1 MPSFRWSAIN
11 GGGDTVSGVMEAPDR
26 GIVVERLQRQGHLVL
41 RADPA
46 DRRRG
51 LRDLLQIELGGARGL
66 DKAALSE
73 VTREL
78 AIMLA
83 AGQDLDRALRFV
95 VDNTRSSRARA
106 ILGNVRD
113 KVRGGSSLAAALA
126 GEPRSFSKLYVGL
139 VRAGEAGGTLPATL
153 DRLATLLERE
163 RSLSANLRSAMIYPA
178 LLIVAAIGSIML
190 LLDYVLPQ
198 FTPIFEQAGAEL
210 PTATRTL
217 MTLGAV
223 VGAATPWLLLVL
235 VVGILIARQLLTRPA
250 YRLSVDRLLLHLP
263 IVGGLLRETLAAR
276 LTRTLGSLLQNG
288 VPLIPAL
295 GIAKDALGNLAA
307 AAAVEA
313 AALGAKGGAG
323 LARPLAAAG
332 LFPARTIHLLQL
344 GEEAAQLS
352 SMALK
357 AADIHDE
364 QARLMLQRVHLD
376 RGDRNTRG
384 IKLCAGPCHRFQTAV
399 EWWPWSQGNRRRA
412 CLGAAS
418 GAVGGDRE
426 QPF

>member
-11 GGGDTVSGVMEAPDR
+11 GGGDVVRGIMEAPDR
-26 GIVVERLQRQGHLVL
+26 LAVVERLQRQGQVVL

-46 DRRRG
+46 DQRRG
-51 LRDLLQIELGGARGL
+51 WADLLQIELGRARAL
-66 DKAALSE
+66 DKATLGE
-73 VTREL
+73 ITREL

-95 VDNTRSSRARA
+95 VDNARNTRARA

-126 GEPRSFSKLYVGL
+126 GEPRSFSKLYIGL
-139 VRAGEAGGTLPATL
+139 VRAGEAGGTLAATL
-153 DRLATLLERE
+153 ERLATLLERE
-163 RSLSANLRSAMIYPA
+163 RSLSANLRSALIYPA
-178 LLIVAAIGSIML
+178 LLIVAATGSILL

-198 FTPIFEQAGAEL
+198 FVPIFEQAGAEL
-210 PTATRTL
+210 PTATRAL
-217 MTLGAV
+217 MVLGTI
-223 VGAATPWLLLVL
+223 VGAAGPWLLLALLAGVL
-235 VVGILIARQLLTRPA
+235 MARQLLLRPA
-250 YRLSVDRLLLHLP
+250 YRMKVDRLLLRLP
-263 IVGGLLRETLAAR
+263 VAGALMRETLAAR
-276 LTRTLGSLLQNG
+276 FTRTLGSLLQNG

-307 AAAVEA
+307 AAAVEG

-352 SMALK
+352 AMALK

-364 QARLMLQRVHLD
+364 QARLMMQRLVALAVPLITIAM
-376 RGDRNTRG
+376 GLAVAG
-384 IKLCAGPCHRFQTAV
+384 IVSALLTAML
-399 EWWPWSQGNRRRA
+399 SLNDLA
-412 CLGAAS
+412 M
-418 GAVGGDRE
+418 
-426 QPF
+426 

>member
-1 MPSFRWSAIN
+1 MPSFRWSAVN
-11 GGGDTVSGVMEAPDR
+11 PGGDVARGVMEAPDR
-26 GIVVERLQRQGHLVL
+26 AAVVERLQRQGQIVL
-41 RADPA
+41 RADVA
-46 DRRRG
+46 SGRG
-51 LRDLLQIELGGARGL
+51 GWVDFLQVELGRGRGL
-66 DKAALSE
+66 DKAALSD

-78 AIMLA
+78 SIMLG

-95 VDNTRSSRARA
+95 VDNTRNARTRG

-113 KVRGGSSLAAALA
+113 KVRSGSSLAAALA
-126 GEPRSFSKLYVGL
+126 AEPRSFSKLYVGL

-163 RSLSANLRSAMIYPA
+163 RSLTANLRSALIYPA
-178 LLIVAAIGSIML
+178 LLIVAAIGSIVL

-210 PTATRTL
+210 PAATRVL
-217 MTLGAV
+217 MTVGTV
-223 VGAATPWLLLVL
+223 VGALAPWLFVGLLA
-235 VVGILIARQLLTRPA
+235 GGLIARQLLMRPA
-250 YRLSVDRLLLHLP
+250 YRLKVDRVLLHLP
-263 IVGGLLRETLAAR
+263 VAGGLLRETLAAR

-288 VPLIPAL
+288 VPLISAL

-313 AALGAKGGAG
+313 AALGTKGGAG

-332 LFPARTIHLLQL
+332 VFPARTIHLLQL

-364 QARLMLQRVHLD
+364 QARLMMQRLVALAVPMITIAM
-376 RGDRNTRG
+376 GLAVAG
-384 IKLCAGPCHRFQTAV
+384 IVSALLTAML
-399 EWWPWSQGNRRRA
+399 SLND
-412 CLGAAS
+412 L
-418 GAVGGDRE
+418 AV
-426 QPF
+426 

>member
-1 MPSFRWSAIN
+1 MPSFRWSAVN
-11 GGGDTVSGVMEAPDR
+11 PGGDVVRGEMEAPDR
-26 GIVVERLQRQGHLVL
+26 SAVVERLQRQGQIVL
-41 RADPA
+41 RADLAAGRGGWA
-46 DRRRG
+46 DF
-51 LRDLLQIELGGARGL
+51 LQIELGSNRGL

-95 VDNTRSSRARA
+95 VENTRNARART
-106 ILGNVRD
+106 ILSNVRD
-113 KVRGGSSLAAALA
+113 KVRSGSSLAAALA
-126 GEPRSFSKLYVGL
+126 AEPRSFSKLYVGL

-163 RSLSANLRSAMIYPA
+163 RSLSANLRSALIYPA
-178 LLIVAAIGSIML
+178 LLIVAAIGSIVL

-198 FTPIFEQAGAEL
+198 FVPIFEQAGAEL
-210 PTATRTL
+210 PGATRALMIVGTL
-217 MTLGAV
+217 
-223 VGAATPWLLLVL
+223 VGAAAPWLLVALL
-235 VVGILIARQLLTRPA
+235 AGGLIARQLLARPA
-250 YRLSVDRLLLHLP
+250 YRLKFDRLLLRLP
-263 IVGGLLRETLAAR
+263 VAGGLLRETLAAR

-307 AAAVEA
+307 ADAVESA
-313 AALGAKGGAG
+313 ATGAKGGGG

-364 QARLMLQRVHLD
+364 QARLMMQRLVALAVPMITIAM
-376 RGDRNTRG
+376 GLAVAG
-384 IKLCAGPCHRFQTAV
+384 IVSALLTAML
-399 EWWPWSQGNRRRA
+399 SLNDLA
-412 CLGAAS
+412 I
-418 GAVGGDRE
+418 
-426 QPF
+426 

>member
-1 MPSFRWSAIN
+1 MPDFRWSAVN
-11 GGGDTVSGVMEAPDR
+11 PGGDVVHGLMEAPDR
-26 GIVVERLQRQGHLVL
+26 SAVVERLQRQGQVVL

-46 DRRRG
+46 GGRG
-51 LRDLLQIELGGARGL
+51 GWADLLRIELGGNRGL
-66 DKAALSE
+66 DKAGLSE
-73 VTREL
+73 ATREL

-95 VDNTRSSRARA
+95 VENTRDARARA

-113 KVRGGSSLAAALA
+113 KVRSGSSLAAALA
-126 GEPRSFSKLYVGL
+126 AEPRSFSKLYIGL

-153 DRLATLLERE
+153 DRLASLLERE
-163 RSLSANLRSAMIYPA
+163 RSLSANLRSALIYPA
-178 LLIVAAIGSIML
+178 LLIVAAIGSIVL

-198 FTPIFEQAGAEL
+198 FAPIFEQAGAEL
-210 PTATRTL
+210 PAATRAL
-217 MTLGAV
+217 MTIGTL
-223 VGAATPWLLLVL
+223 VGAAAPWLLVALFAA
-235 VVGILIARQLLTRPA
+235 GLIVRQLLARPA
-250 YRLSVDRLLLHLP
+250 YRLKFDRLLLRLP
-263 IVGGLLRETLAAR
+263 VAGGLLRETLAAR

-288 VPLIPAL
+288 VALIPAL

-307 AAAVEA
+307 ADAVEA
-313 AALGAKGGAG
+313 AATGAKGGGG

-364 QARLMLQRVHLD
+364 QARLMMQRLVALAVPMITIAM
-376 RGDRNTRG
+376 GLAVAG
-384 IKLCAGPCHRFQTAV
+384 IVSALLTAML
-399 EWWPWSQGNRRRA
+399 SLND
-412 CLGAAS
+412 L
-418 GAVGGDRE
+418 AV
-426 QPF
+426 

>member
-11 GGGDTVSGVMEAPDR
+11 GGGDVARGVMEAPDR
-26 GIVVERLQRQGHLVL
+26 SAVVERLQRQGQIVL

-46 DRRRG
+46 DGRG
-51 LRDLLQIELGGARGL
+51 GWAELLQIELGRTRGL
-66 DKAALSE
+66 DKAALGE
-73 VTREL
+73 LTREL

-95 VDNTRSSRARA
+95 VENTRNARARA
-106 ILGNVRD
+106 VLGTVRD
-113 KVRGGSSLAAALA
+113 KVRGGSSLAAAIA

-178 LLIVAAIGSIML
+178 LLIVAAIGSIVL

-198 FTPIFEQAGAEL
+198 FAPIFEQAGAQL
-210 PTATRTL
+210 PAATRAL
-217 MTLGAV
+217 MTLGTV
-223 VGAATPWLLLVL
+223 VGVATPWLLVALL
-235 VVGILIARQLLTRPA
+235 AGGFIARQLLLRPA
-250 YRLSVDRLLLHLP
+250 YRLRLDRLLLRLP
-263 IVGGLLRETLAAR
+263 IVGGLMRETLAAR

-295 GIAKDALGNLAA
+295 GIVKDALGNLAA
-307 AAAVEA
+307 AAAIEA
-313 AALGAKGGAG
+313 ATVGAKGGAG

-344 GEEAAQLS
+344 GEEAAQLAT
-352 SMALK
+352 MALK

-364 QARLMLQRVHLD
+364 QARLMVQRLVALAVPMITIVM
-376 RGDRNTRG
+376 GLAVAG
-384 IKLCAGPCHRFQTAV
+384 IVSALLTAML
-399 EWWPWSQGNRRRA
+399 SLND
-412 CLGAAS
+412 L
-418 GAVGGDRE
+418 AV
-426 QPF
+426 

>member
-11 GGGDTVSGVMEAPDR
+11 AGGDVVRGIMEAPDR
-26 GIVVERLQRQGHLVL
+26 SAVVERLQRQGQVVL
-41 RADPA
+41 RADA
-46 DRRRG
+46 SDRRAG
-51 LRDLLQIELGGARGL
+51 WADLLQIELGRTRAL
-66 DKAALSE
+66 DKAALGE
-73 VTREL
+73 ITREL

-95 VDNTRSSRARA
+95 VDNTRNTRARA

-113 KVRGGSSLAAALA
+113 KVRSGSSLAAALA

-163 RSLSANLRSAMIYPA
+163 RSLSANLRSALIYPA
-178 LLIVAAIGSIML
+178 LLIVAAIGSIVL

-210 PTATRTL
+210 PAATRLL
-217 MTLGAV
+217 MTFGTV
-223 VGAATPWLLLVL
+223 VGAMMPWLLIGLLAGVL
-235 VVGILIARQLLTRPA
+235 VARQLLARPV
-250 YRLSVDRLLLHLP
+250 YRLKVDRLLLHLP
-263 IVGGLLRETLAAR
+263 IVGRLMRETLAAR

-307 AAAVEA
+307 AAAVETA
-313 AALGAKGGAG
+313 AAGAKGGAG

-357 AADIHDE
+357 AAEIHDE
-364 QARLMLQRVHLD
+364 QARLMVQRLVALAVPMITIAM
-376 RGDRNTRG
+376 GLAVAG
-384 IKLCAGPCHRFQTAV
+384 IVSALLTAML
-399 EWWPWSQGNRRRA
+399 SLND
-412 CLGAAS
+412 L
-418 GAVGGDRE
+418 AV
-426 QPF
+426 